1 MILIFILNRCNVNSI
16 NNIANDIDAII
27 INTIESDN
35 ISGKKVI
42 ENPKQNIPDIPHNI
56 KKATEQIQKAY
67 IVMVNKNCK
76 NANKQNINM
85 ECITENI
92 VFVPFFTLPP
102 TSNVFCF
109 SAFDFRIVFILSLA
123 F

>member
-42 ENPKQNIPDIPHNI
+42 ENPKQNIPDIPQNI
-56 KKATEQIQKAY
+56 KKATAQIQKAY
-67 IVMVNKNCK
+67 TVMVNINCK
-76 NANKQNINM
+76 NANKQNVNM

-102 TSNVFCF
+102 T
-109 SAFDFRIVFILSLA
+109 
-123 F
+123 